1 MHLPKTCVICYTK
14 FQNDKRKIQIGCWQ
28 KRLDKNYVQKKNCA
42 KTVLQ
47 CRIHKASKTDVNGQE
62 AKAKVQT
69 IAKYIQL
76 MPGLEQVP
84 KGARQKQVNVKWQ

>member
-1 MHLPKTCVICYTK
+1 MCYMLY
-14 FQNDKRKIQIGCWQ
+14 QISKW
-28 KRLDKNYVQKKNCA
+28 QKKNSNWLLTKKARQKLCTKKNSA